1 MRILETIAKTLKAM
15 HAHPTT
21 VLNALIELENTQGIH
36 ALEELEYRV
45 ARLVRS
51 YDRSDPQRQ
60 LAQAWLEATRAYLE
74 EHGQLAPIRMKKSNF
89 DTQVIELLSLK
100 AS

>member
-1 MRILETIAKTLKAM
+1 MRILETIAKTLKAQ

-21 VLNALIELENTQGIH
+21 VLNALIELENANGIV

-51 YDRSDPQRQ
+51 YERSDPQRK

-74 EHGQLAPIRMKKSNF
+74 EHGQVAPIKMAQRNF
-89 DTQVIELLSLK
+89 DRQVVELLNLK